1 MISISRP
8 PPSSE
13 DHVIFRES
21 NLGSESLFLHENPPP
36 SDLPPSF
43 NSMESLIRFAAVS
56 GGVFFSPVPPPRIF
70 ISFSPS
76 LPTLSQKVW
85 LGNHFLDNYWPFFPF
100 PPGFCGG
107 LGGGGGGRESWRK
120 MLFPLLSFERPR
132 RRRRRLRHLRCHSRI
147 SAAGA
152 NKDFPSVRRRL
163 PSSARQRR
171 KRKLMGGN
179 HRCSL
184 SPPPEIMNH
193 KVVQTIREM
202 TLLNLRPP
210 VGGGRSSSNLPFPSF
225 VGGRLAARPKGQVD
239 EGRDSSWALDK
250 QFRPA
255 DVSSSYLSFSTGVD
269 RIKWTS

>member
-1 MISISRP
+1 M
-8 PPSSE
+8 
-13 DHVIFRES
+13 
-21 NLGSESLFLHENPPP
+21 NPG
-36 SDLPPSF
+36 
-43 NSMESLIRFAAVS
+43 EKC
-56 GGVFFSPVPPPRIF
+56 FSPFLV
-70 ISFSPS
+70 
-76 LPTLSQKVW
+76 LSAR
-85 LGNHFLDNYWPFFPF
+85 
-100 PPGFCGG
+100 
-107 LGGGGGGRESWRK
+107 GGGGGGCGIFVVIREFLRRAPTKIS
-120 MLFPLLSFERPR
+120 PL
-132 RRRRRLRHLRCHSRI
+132 
-147 SAAGA
+147 
-152 NKDFPSVRRRL
+152 RRRL
-163 PSSARQRR
+163 PSSARQSQ
-171 KRKLMGGN
+171 KRKLMRGN